1 MSIDICGEGEKN
13 QNFFLFEGQLTQ
25 DGRQQPPLSSPVH
38 GSFCFPLLYPP
49 SPEKQKG
56 LSEELSW
63 SGDGC
68 HGCGAGAAPS
78 APSKWRTCARP
89 RPLNTSPPL
98 APSNSLSPEPVVLS
112 DPPCPRHLRSAAQGG
127 WGPQLIA
134 QLLLSNSAL
143 GVRSGERRALPQTCT
158 LRISSKVAVGGTR
171 PERQFYL

>member
-1 MSIDICGEGEKN
+1 MQRGVKKKN

-25 DGRQQPPLSSPVH
+25 DGRQQPPLSSPVL

-68 HGCGAGAAPS
+68 HGYGAGAAPS
-78 APSKWRTCARP
+78 APSKRRTCARP
-89 RPLNTSPPL
+89 RPLNTSPPP
-98 APSNSLSPEPVVLS
+98 APSTSPSPEPVVLS
-112 DPPCPRHLRSAAQGG
+112 DPPCPRHLRSAARGG
-127 WGPQLIA
+127 A
-134 QLLLSNSAL
+134 QLVAQPLLSNSAL

-158 LRISSKVAVGGTR
+158 LGISSKVAVGGTR
-171 PERQFYL
+171 PEHQFYLRAK